1 MVLFIIIIFFILQ
14 TIHIQHID
22 SLLLLTNTR
31 KTAGLTAKKS
41 LLILTIRSF
50 AFKRSVER
58 LLTTTYDSFE
68 GCQNN

>member
-31 KTAGLTAKKS
+31 KTAGLAAKKS

-58 LLTTTYDSFE
+58 LLTTTYDSF
-68 GCQNN
+68 

>member
-1 MVLFIIIIFFILQ
+1 MVLFIIIILQ

-50 AFKRSVER
+50 AFKWSVER
-58 LLTTTYDSFE
+58 LLTTTYDSF
-68 GCQNN
+68 